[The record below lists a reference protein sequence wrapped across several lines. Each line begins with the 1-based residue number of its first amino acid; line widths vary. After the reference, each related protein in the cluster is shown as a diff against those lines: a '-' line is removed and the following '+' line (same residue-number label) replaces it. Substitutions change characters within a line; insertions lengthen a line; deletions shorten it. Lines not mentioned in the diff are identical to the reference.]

1 MTEQVGG
8 GGEAVAQCHPVA
20 DFADRLL
27 ARLEGLRQ
35 SPVPVWSMS
44 PQDKQH
50 TLTTLATA
58 QAQLE
63 AMRLEVLLAA
73 DRDEAAIDPGDRN
86 AADWTARAT
95 RQTRASAR
103 ADLTLAEDLDER
115 YPVVGAGVR
124 AGMVRVDQARAIL
137 RGLNLLPTSGEF
149 AVDADQRRRAEEHLV
164 DLADSHDA
172 KALEQLA
179 RRIYSVVCPEHADH
193 YEGRMLEA
201 EEARAARK
209 VTLEMHE
216 DHQGVVHGRFRLPRL
231 HGHML
236 CKQLQAIMSPLRPD
250 APDTCDAAAERTE
263 RDSRPLPV
271 RRGEALC
278 ELIER
283 TSASDLPQTG
293 GGDATVIV
301 TMTLPDLLGQL
312 DRAGV
317 ATLDTGTRISAAEA
331 RRLACHHRVLP
342 MVLGGDSV
350 VLDQGRSKRLHTKH
364 QRLALYAT
372 QTHCSAE
379 HCDVPAS
386 MCQAHHDHSWQHGGH
401 TDTTTGRLLC
411 GPHHRR
417 LHDPRIEHR
426 TTPDGKIQFH
436 RRT

>member
-8 GGEAVAQCHPVA
+8 GGEVVAERHPVA
-20 DFADRLL
+20 DFTDRLL
-27 ARLEGLRQ
+27 ARLEGLRE
-35 SPVPVWSMS
+35 SPVPVWSMGAE
-44 PQDKQH
+44 DKRH
-50 TLTTLATA
+50 TLMALATA
-58 QAQLE
+58 QAELE
-63 AMRLEVLLAA
+63 ALRLEVLLAA
-73 DRDEAAIDPGDRN
+73 DRDEAAIDAGDRS
-86 AADWTARAT
+86 AADWAARVT

-103 ADLTLAEDLDER
+103 ADLTLAEDLEDR

-124 AGMVRVDQARAIL
+124 AGAVRVDQARAIV
-137 RGLNLLPTSGEF
+137 RGLRLLPTSGKF
-149 AVDADQRRRAEEHLV
+149 AVDADQRRQAEEHLV
-164 DLADSHDA
+164 DLADAHDA

-179 RRIYSVVCPEHADH
+179 RSIYSVICPEHADD
-193 YEGRMLEA
+193 YEGRLLEA

-216 DHQGVVHGRFRLPRL
+216 DHQGVVHGRFRLPKL

-236 CKQLQAIMSPLRPD
+236 RKQLQAIMSPLRAD
-250 APDTCDAAAERTE
+250 AADTCAAPGERSE
-263 RDSRPLPV
+263 RDTRPVPV

-283 TSASDLPQTG
+283 TSARDLPQTG

-301 TMTLPDLLGQL
+301 TMTLADLLHRL
-312 DRAGV
+312 NRAGV
-317 ATLDTGTRISAAEA
+317 ATLDTGARISAAEA
-331 RRLACHHRVLP
+331 RRLACHHRVVP

-350 VLDQGRSKRLHTKH
+350 VLDQGRSKRLHTKQ

-386 MCQAHHDHSWQHGGH
+386 MCQAHHDVSWQHGGR

-411 GPHHRR
+411 GQHHRR
-417 LHDPRIEHR
+417 LHDPGIEHR
-426 TTPDGKIQFH
+426 ISADGKVELH